1 MTTLDAIERKLAV
14 IKVLVVVNLV
24 LTIGVFWLNCI
35 IIGRLPQ

>member
-14 IKVLVVVNLV
+14 LQVLVGVNLA
-24 LTIGVFWLNCI
+24 LTIGVLWLNCL